1 MNERVSRMDRIE
13 RALGEAYLHRSQDA
27 AADEPAD
34 GAVRIMA
41 LIRAAARERRAEA
54 RGDTRFLWR
63 FVSAGAVVAAALL
76 LVAITSLPQDTVS
89 ASPNQDDVVSLVL
102 NPTMPF

>member
-1 MNERVSRMDRIE
+1 MDRIE
-13 RALGEAYLHRSQDA
+13 RALKGAYLHRSRGTATRESDGGA
-27 AADEPAD
+27 AQ
-34 GAVRIMA
+34 IMA

-63 FVSAGAVVAAALL
+63 FVSAGAIAVAALL
-76 LVAITSLPQDTVS
+76 LVAITNLPQDTVS
-89 ASPNQDDVVSLVL
+89 VGIGQDDVVSLVL